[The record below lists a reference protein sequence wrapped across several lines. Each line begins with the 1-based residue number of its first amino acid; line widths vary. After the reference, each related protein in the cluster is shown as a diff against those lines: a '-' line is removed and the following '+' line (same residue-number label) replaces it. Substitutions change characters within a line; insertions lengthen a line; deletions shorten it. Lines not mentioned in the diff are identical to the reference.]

1 MSLSKSNYVQHSNW
15 TVIVVTAQDQETA
28 YAFDFILRQR
38 QRYGLIDKSTTILT
52 VNDPQEKLGSG
63 GATLNALLVVTEH
76 LSAKAGYSLVNTN
89 VLHSA
94 HILILHSGRTFPYDA
109 CHRSLATLP
118 ARFGPHRPWLLTN
131 LDLLLHDFN
140 NLIASS
146 QLPYGVWVSS
156 TDAFITL
163 PKTGILTIIYI
174 YSFVFVVV
182 VSQGI
187 KIPVNT
193 DIHALATLEDVQ
205 YATGHGVYIVD
216 KDNDIVTNILY
227 QASTDELT
235 KLANNEHK
243 VPVACSILY
252 FSVNFAEKLITF
264 HRIPPLD
271 GCTYEGIDSG
281 SQPNQLSLYFDFI
294 LAACVD
300 ISFEKFLSLH
310 YQHITN
316 DLIKQ
321 SKTFLWNQL
330 NGKTKFTCEI
340 LPDSCHFQ
348 YIDAHWPYLNK
359 DNIHCQRDNIQ
370 WLPIQHSIIDDKKQM
385 ELENLSIINSIIHN
399 ECNLGKNIT
408 IHNSIVGNRVTL
420 GDNCAIQSVDFSKK
434 NFHLT
439 IPSDVI
445 IQRIILSLQTM
456 NEMSNNQLDVYTIIG
471 VHDDVKR
478 LFTNENFTI
487 LNMSWDKFKQQTGID
502 IWDLWPDLQNNPE
515 KRTLANARLYPVLHF
530 NNISSL
536 NEDLLWFFNPTQIF
550 FQQWKSSWRLSLHD
564 ILIHANVFKEITRR
578 QNLFHTISRQK
589 ILNLLFLHGSKQ
601 KTNDSY
607 LALLKQTIADGHSR
621 DMLDAFDRAC
631 LDNSNKLQIL
641 SCLFS
646 AIANTLAEMA
656 GGDQA
661 GLRSGPYLNREW
673 QYAFL
678 MFEEGKYLL
687 GIQHLIKQRQLW
699 IDRSD
704 LLIRAA
710 RHYDGATQ
718 TLIKQGVLTCRSK
731 CSIENNSKTILS
743 HIKHR
748 QVTVECPV
756 RLDLSGGWTDT
767 PPICYEHGG
776 SVLNV
781 AITIDGRRP
790 VGARARLVETTTT
803 TPFVTFILK
812 SDNEKDDKIY
822 EFNTLSQFTDYNQ
835 PRRPCALLKTCC
847 IFTGIIDL
855 NTTQEMTLSEQLK
868 KNLSGYNLILEAWSN
883 VPVGSGL
890 GTSSILAGA
899 ILLALWHLIGV
910 ENITDSMV
918 IHGVLVVEQMMT
930 TGGGWQDQ
938 VGGLLPAFK
947 LGRSNAQLPLEVE
960 WRQLNVK
967 DNQNTIFWDKFDEQ
981 IILVY
986 TGQTRLARN
995 LLQSVLRN
1003 WYSGAISQLFDELE
1017 ENALKAAEAIEE
1029 GNLSKLGEYMSMYWQ
1044 QKLRVAPGSEPETCR
1059 RLIDLLTPY
1068 IHGVTLAGAGGGGFL
1083 AALAKTSG
1091 DARKCEELI
1100 SKENIPNVS
1109 LFSARIDR
1117 HGPVI
1122 SFS

>member
-163 PKTGILTIIYI
+163 PKT
-174 YSFVFVVV
+174 
-182 VSQGI
+182 GI